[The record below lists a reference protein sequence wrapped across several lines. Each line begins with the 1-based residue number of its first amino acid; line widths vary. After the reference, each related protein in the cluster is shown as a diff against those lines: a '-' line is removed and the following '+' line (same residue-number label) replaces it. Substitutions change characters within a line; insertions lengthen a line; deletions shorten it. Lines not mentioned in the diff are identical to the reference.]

1 MRILSVILLLIAYG
15 SLYPGNFSAPP
26 PGALRAFLT
35 NITWFTSIGDL
46 LGNIALFFPLGIAAV
61 LFSSD
66 RRHVGTQAGL
76 ALLLAF
82 IFSLALQLAQVW
94 LPSRTAALADV
105 LSNMVGMVLG
115 MIVASLVAKRADAG
129 TPSLGYGE
137 LMPLSIL
144 ALWLLTESLPLAPTL
159 DWQKIKDALKP
170 LLEFNFD
177 LSKSLM
183 HAAGVVAAGTALTT
197 FRSQPAVW
205 LGGALIA
212 VLAAKVIVV
221 NLFLDASTLIGLIA
235 GYAVFVSMLRLGHSQ
250 TIFQTAFWLLLI
262 AWTTNQLTPF
272 SPTHGGALNTIPFA
286 TMLHGSMEAAA
297 RGLVRSL
304 FIYSTLLW
312 LGQKHGMGARKT
324 TVGLIIW
331 SCLTELAQMGFLGRT
346 ADVTEPLLLMLVG
359 WVVVAM
365 QRHQPQFTR
374 KRETTMSQHDNIP
387 RATAEIAGG
396 GRHTLGSIVVGMAI
410 WIAIAWL
417 ITRSGLTPYNVREL
431 VYHGHPFR
439 SLALLAALLYW
450 SIGFPV
456 FIARWLTRGG
466 MCLLS
471 FPFLVLL
478 HGLVAWLLI
487 VSAVPSESIHDIVG
501 SPVLG
506 WPWKWELLGRFVAL
520 FGMWSV
526 AASAASIMAATEILP
541 HARTSMLGWAIGA
554 CIVVPVSYYVVV
566 SHASTDNLVELIAN
580 NGGFGSFLFIGS
592 ALVLM
597 LSGGTKASLA
607 FSIRAVRADKAVA
620 WVLGAGISAYLALHF
635 GLEQIIVKYGQVFS
649 ALQFLLSSSR
659 ENLAGAAELIVRY
672 TVLYGALVAAIVMVQ
687 SPLWRWVL
695 PGPRQNSTAGEHLQ
709 ESAESSAPA
718 HPSRLPTSDQ

>member
-15 SLYPGNFSAPP
+15 SLYPGNFTAPP

-35 NITWFTSIGDL
+35 NFTWFTSIGDL

-61 LFSSD
+61 LFSSG
-66 RRHVGTQAGL
+66 RRHAGTRIGL

-82 IFSLALQLAQVW
+82 IFSLALQWAQVW

-105 LSNMVGMVLG
+105 LWNMVGMTLG

-129 TPSLGYGE
+129 TRSLSFGE
-137 LMPLSIL
+137 LIPLSIL

-159 DWQKIKDALKP
+159 DWQKIKNALKP
-170 LLEFNFD
+170 LLEFNFG

-183 HAAGVVAAGTALTT
+183 HAAGVVAAGTALMTL
-197 FRSQPAVW
+197 RSQPALW

-221 NLFLDASTLIGLIA
+221 NLFLDASTLIGMIS
-235 GYAVFVSMLRLGHSQ
+235 GYAVFVSMLRLGHSRE
-250 TIFQTAFWLLLI
+250 IFGTAFWLLLI
-262 AWTTNQLTPF
+262 AWTANELTPF
-272 SPTHGGALNTIPFA
+272 SPSHGGALNTIPFA
-286 TMLHGSMEAAA
+286 TMLQGSMEAAA

-304 FIYSTLLW
+304 FIYSALLW
-312 LGQKHGMGARKT
+312 LGQKNGMDARKT

-331 SCLTELAQMGFLGRT
+331 SCLIELAQMGFLGRT
-346 ADVTEPLLLMLVG
+346 ADVTEPLLLILVA

-365 QRHQPQFTR
+365 QKHHPQFTR
-374 KRETTMSQHDNIP
+374 KPETTIPQHDNVAK
-387 RATAEIAGG
+387 ATDDMAGSA
-396 GRHTLGSIVVGMAI
+396 RRTLGSIALGMAI
-410 WIAIAWL
+410 CIAIAWL

-456 FIARWLTRGG
+456 FIARWMARGG
-466 MCLLS
+466 TYLLS
-471 FPFLVLL
+471 FPLLALL

-501 SPVLG
+501 SPVLE

-526 AASAASIMAATEILP
+526 AASAASIMAATETLP
-541 HARTSMLGWAIGA
+541 DAKTSMLGWAIGA

-566 SHASTDNLVELIAN
+566 SQASTDNLVELIAN
-580 NGGFGSFLFIGS
+580 NGGFGSFLLIGA

-607 FSIRAVRADKAVA
+607 FSIRAVRADKAIV

-659 ENLAGAAELIVRY
+659 ENLAGTAELIIRY
-672 TVLYGALVAAIVMVQ
+672 TVLYSALVAAVVMVQ

-695 PGPRQNSTAGEHLQ
+695 LGPRRNSTAREHLQ
-709 ESAESSAPA
+709 DS
-718 HPSRLPTSDQ
+718 T

>member
-15 SLYPGNFSAPP
+15 SLYPGNFSAPT

-35 NITWFTSIGDL
+35 NFTWFTSIGDL

-61 LFSSD
+61 IFSSS
-66 RRHVGTQAGL
+66 RRHASARVGL
-76 ALLLAF
+76 SLLLAF
-82 IFSLALQLAQVW
+82 IFSLALQFAQVW

-105 LSNMVGMVLG
+105 LSNMVGMALG
-115 MIVASLVAKRADAG
+115 MIVASLVAKPTDAG
-129 TPSLGYGE
+129 TRSLSYGE
-137 LMPLSIL
+137 LLPLSIL
-144 ALWLLTESLPLAPTL
+144 ALWLLTESLPLVPTL

-177 LSKSLM
+177 LFKSLM
-183 HAAGVVAAGTALTT
+183 HAAGVVTAGTALTIL
-197 FRSQPAVW
+197 RSQPALR
-205 LGGALIA
+205 LGGALVA

-221 NLFLDASTLIGLIA
+221 NLFLDASTLIGMIA
-235 GYAVFVSMLRLGHSQ
+235 GYAVFVSMLRLGHSRA
-250 TIFQTAFWLLLI
+250 IFRTAFWLLLI
-262 AWTTNQLTPF
+262 AWTANEFTPF
-272 SPTHGGALNTIPFA
+272 SPTHGGTLNIIPFA
-286 TMLHGSMEAAA
+286 TMLQGSMEAAA

-304 FIYSTLLW
+304 FIYSALLW
-312 LGQKHGMGARKT
+312 LGQKNGMDARKT
-324 TVGLIIW
+324 TVGLIIL

-365 QRHQPQFTR
+365 QKHHLQFTR
-374 KRETTMSQHDNIP
+374 KPETNMPQYGDIAS
-387 RATAEIAGG
+387 ATADMPGG
-396 GRHTLGSIVVGMAI
+396 ANRVLGSIALGMAI

-431 VYHGHPFR
+431 VYQGHPFR

-466 MCLLS
+466 IYLLS
-471 FPFLVLL
+471 FPPLVLL

-506 WPWKWELLGRFVAL
+506 LPWKWELLGRFVAL
-520 FGMWSV
+520 FAMWSV
-526 AASAASIMAATEILP
+526 AASAASIMAATKILP
-541 HARTSMLGWAIGA
+541 HAKTSILGWAIGA

-566 SHASTDNLVELIAN
+566 SQASTDNLVELIAN
-580 NGGFGSFLFIGS
+580 NGGFGSFLLVGA

-607 FSIRAVRADKAVA
+607 FSIGAVRADKAIV
-620 WVLGAGISAYLALHF
+620 WVLGAGFSAYLALHF

-659 ENLAGAAELIVRY
+659 ENLAGTTELIVRY
-672 TVLYGALVAAIVMVQ
+672 TVLYSALVAAIVMVQ
-687 SPLWRWVL
+687 SALWRWVL
-695 PGPRQNSTAGEHLQ
+695 LGPRRNSTAREHLQ
-709 ESAESSAPA
+709 DS
-718 HPSRLPTSDQ
+718 T